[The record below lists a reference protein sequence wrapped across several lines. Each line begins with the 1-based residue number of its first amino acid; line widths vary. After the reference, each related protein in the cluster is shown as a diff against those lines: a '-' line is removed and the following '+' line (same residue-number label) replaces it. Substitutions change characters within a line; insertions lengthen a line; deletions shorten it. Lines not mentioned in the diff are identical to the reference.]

1 MNQQNNKKPLGELI
15 SRAVG
20 RENLKFDFSKWKVQ
34 NQKEIQDFQVQIK
47 HSGINNPF
55 LTNIWR
61 MIMNKTI
68 TKVAA
73 AAAIIAIVVF
83 GMHYLGVSPDGSGV
97 VWADVLRNMEASQT
111 VTFALDGEEYFQNE
125 CYWRKGT
132 VKIKGPIRRFEGIA
146 GFRSKYGQSNE
157 ETMIG
162 MMDLSRQ
169 NRLLEFYPLKK
180 CAFTA
185 DSHGRNPTLLTYD
198 GLKKDF
204 HDEAEENL
212 GEMEINGRK
221 AVGFRIVKDNKE
233 IIVWADPDTAL
244 PIQIESKANDGTEAL
259 TLTNITFGVE
269 LDDQLFD
276 MTVPDDCL
284 SMNMST
290 EEFTIPFELTEKH
303 LVEGLKIAAGHHGG
317 KFPTY
322 FGRGRP
328 SKEARDKHMEESS
341 QIVPPIEDDFAIM
354 LATEYFVRLPKGSE
368 WQYVGEDV
376 KLGDAKKPVCWWKTP
391 GSKTYRVIYGNLSIR
406 DVEPGDL
413 PKVPWLEE

>member
-1 MNQQNNKKPLGELI
+1 MSSAEKIKKLF
-15 SRAVG
+15 A
-20 RENLKFDFSKWKVQ
+20 KSKVTVNSKVDDR
-34 NQKEIQDFQVQIK
+34 IVSDA
-47 HSGINNPF
+47 
-55 LTNIWR
+55 LTAFNESEQTKSVSAEPNTWR
-61 MIMNKTI
+61 MIMNKTM

-73 AAAIIAIVVF
+73 AAAIIAIVVV
-83 GMHYLGVSPDGSGV
+83 GMHYLGVSPDGAGV

-111 VTFALDGEEYFQNE
+111 VTFTLDAEYYDE
-125 CYWRKGT
+125 TYGCYWRKGT
-132 VKIKGPIRRFEGIA
+132 VKIKEPIRRFDGIN
-146 GFRSKYGQSNE
+146 GFRSKYGQSGE

-169 NRLLEFYPLKK
+169 NRLLELYPLKK

-185 DSHGRNPTLLTYD
+185 DYHGDNPTLLTYD

-212 GEMEINGRK
+212 GEMEISGRK

-244 PIQIESKANDGTEAL
+244 PIQIESKADDGTETL

-284 SMNMST
+284 AMNMST
-290 EEFTIPFELTEKH
+290 EEFTIPFELTEKY
-303 LVEGLKIAAGHHGG
+303 LVEGLKIAAGHRGG

-341 QIVPPIEDDFAIM
+341 RIVPPIEDDFAIM
-354 LATEYFVRLPKGSE
+354 LAQEYFVRLPKGSE

-376 KLGDAKKPVCWWKTP
+376 KLGDAKKLVCWWKTP
-391 GSKTYRVIYGNLSIR
+391 ESKTYRVIYGDLSIR
-406 DVEPGDL
+406 DVEPSDL

>member
-1 MNQQNNKKPLGELI
+1 MSPAEKIKKLFAKSDVAVHSKVDDRIVSDALAAFDKSEKTILI
-15 SRAVG
+15 SA
-20 RENLKFDFSKWKVQ
+20 E
-34 NQKEIQDFQVQIK
+34 
-47 HSGINNPF
+47 P
-55 LTNIWR
+55 NIWR
-61 MIMNKTI
+61 MIMNKTM

-73 AAAIIAIVVF
+73 AAAIIVIVVV
-83 GMHYLGVSPDGSGV
+83 GMHYLGVSPDGTGV

-111 VTFALDGEEYFQNE
+111 VTFTLDAENNDETYGHF
-125 CYWRKGT
+125 WRKGT
-132 VKIKGPIRRFEGIA
+132 VKIKGPIRRFEGIN
-146 GFRSKYGQSNE
+146 GRRSKYGQSSE

-169 NRLLEFYPLKK
+169 NRLLELYPLKK

-185 DSHGRNPTLLTYD
+185 DNHGHNPTLLTYD

-204 HDEAEENL
+204 HNEAEENL
-212 GEMEINGRK
+212 GEMEINDRK
-221 AVGFRIVKDNKE
+221 AIGFRIVKDNRV
-233 IIVWADPDTAL
+233 ITVWADPDTAL
-244 PIQIESKANDGTEAL
+244 PIQIESKADDGTETL
-259 TLTNITFGVE
+259 TLTNITFGVV

-284 SMNMST
+284 AMNMST
-290 EEFTIPFELTEKH
+290 EEFTIPFELTEKY
-303 LVEGLKIAAGHHGG
+303 LVEGLKIAAGHRGG

-328 SKEARDKHMEESS
+328 GKEARDKHGEESS
-341 QIVPPIEDDFAIM
+341 RIVAPIEDDFACM

-376 KLGDAKKPVCWWKTP
+376 QLGDAKKPVCWWKTP
-391 GSKTYRVIYGNLSIR
+391 ESKTYRVIYGDLSIR